1 MGSVSLLNPLNPPI
15 NLKEWTQTLTKL
27 KTSWDSLSPEQQ
39 SQALAWVK
47 EVEMSRLNQPLK
59 FLVPNG
65 AQERAI
71 AEVGNLENFI
81 TVLSFANGVG
91 KTSIV
96 FAILGAVM
104 WGAPTSAFDFPL
116 YREYPSRWPKRIR
129 IVTESELVSDMGPI
143 QTEAAKWW
151 PKGRYS
157 WVKGGKQYNKFFYS
171 DTGFFG
177 EVMTNEQA
185 LKEFEG
191 KTNAINVFV
200 EPPPKLIFNACIARQ
215 RMGGLNIMDMTPLTS
230 SAWVKDDIIDKAQV
244 EADGKVVGKSVCI
257 SADIEEN
264 CQEHGKN
271 GQLKHDD
278 IQQIISRYDPD
289 EIEARAHGKFVHL
302 SGRIFKTFE
311 RAVHVREFEIL
322 TDNVSHGMVVDP
334 AIAKPLMIL
343 WRFVD
348 KAGVVHFYDESPDF
362 EFHNAKDSNL
372 TVADYVQIIKAKEE
386 GRNIESRILDRHF
399 GNARRT
405 LGGKTL
411 KEEFSD
417 AGLDFVDS
425 YTMDPASEVEAGIL
439 KVKEYLKYDKTKPI
453 DSLNRPRLVI
463 HPRCKNLIAAFE
475 RWSRDPKTG
484 KPLDEWKDAIDD
496 ARYDLMSN
504 PEVEAPHP
512 WVEGKKPFYGVH
524 A

>member
-1 MGSVSLLNPLNPPI
+1 M
-15 NLKEWTQTLTKL
+15 
-27 KTSWDSLSPEQQ
+27 
-39 SQALAWVK
+39 AWVK
-47 EVEMSRLNQPLK
+47 DVELSRLNSPLK

-65 AQERAI
+65 AQEKAI

-96 FAILGAVM
+96 FAILGAIM
-104 WGAPTSAFDFPL
+104 WGAPTSAFDFTL
-116 YREYPSRWPKRIR
+116 YREYPQRWPKRIR

-215 RMGGLNIMDMTPLTS
+215 RMGGINIMDMTPLTS
-230 SAWVKDDIIDKAQV
+230 SAWVKDDIIDKAQI
-244 EADGKVVGKSVCI
+244 ETNGKIVGKSVCI

-302 SGRIFKTFE
+302 SGRVFKTFD
-311 RAVHVREFEIL
+311 RNVHVREFDTL
-322 TDNVSHGMVVDP
+322 TDGVSHGMVVDP
-334 AIAKPLMIL
+334 AIGKPLAII

-348 KAGVVHFYDESPDF
+348 KAGVLHYYDESPEF
-362 EFHNAKDSNL
+362 EFQGAKDSNL
-372 TVADYVQIIKAKEE
+372 TVSDYVQIIKAKEE
-386 GRNIESRILDRHF
+386 GRRMDSRILDRHF

-405 LGGKTL
+405 LGGLTL
-411 KEEFSD
+411 RQEFAE
-417 AGLDFVDS
+417 AGLDFTDS
-425 YTMDPASEVEAGIL
+425 YTMEPAAEIESGIL
-439 KVKEYLKYDKTKPI
+439 RIKELLKYDKTKPI
-453 DSLNRPRLVI
+453 DALNRPRIVI
-463 HPRCKNLIAAFE
+463 HPRCKNLIAAME
-475 RWSRDPKTG
+475 RWSRDPKTS
-484 KPLDEWKDAIDD
+484 KPKEEFKDFIDD
-496 ARYDLMSN
+496 LRYDSMSD
-504 PEVEAPHP
+504 PSVESAQD
-512 WVEGKKPFYGVH
+512 WSGGTKPYYGVNS
-524 A
+524 

>member
-1 MGSVSLLNPLNPPI
+1 MASVSPKSPLNPPI
-15 NLKEWTQTLTKL
+15 NLREWTQTLIKL
-27 KTSWDSLSPEQQ
+27 KISWDSLSPDQQ
-39 SQALAWVK
+39 SKALAWVK
-47 EVEMSRLNQPLK
+47 EVEMSRLTNPML

-65 AQERAI
+65 AQEKAI

-96 FAILGAVM
+96 FAILAAIQ
-104 WGAPTSAFDFPL
+104 WGAPTSAFDHKL
-116 YREYPSRWPKRIR
+116 YREYPSRWPKRVR

-157 WVKGGKQYNKFFYS
+157 WTKGGKQYNKFFYT

-230 SAWVKDDIIDKAQV
+230 SAWVKDDIIDKAQIV
-244 EADGKVVGKSVCI
+244 TDGKTVGKSFCI

-271 GQLKHDD
+271 GQLKHED

-302 SGRIFKTFE
+302 SGRVLKNFD
-311 RAVHVREFEIL
+311 RNVHVREFEIP
-322 TDNVSHGMVVDP
+322 DSGVSHGMVVDP
-334 AIAKPLMIL
+334 AIGKPLAIL

-348 KAGVVHFYDESPDF
+348 AAKVLHYYDESPEF

-372 TVADYVQIIKAKEE
+372 GVADYVSIIKAKEE
-386 GRNIESRILDRHF
+386 GRRMDSRILDRHF

-405 LGGKTL
+405 LGGLTL
-411 KEEFSD
+411 RQEFAE
-417 AGLDFVDS
+417 AGLDFEDS
-425 YTMDPASEVEAGIL
+425 YTMDPAAEIESGVLAM
-439 KVKEYLKYDKTKPI
+439 KAVLKYDKTKPV
-453 DSLNRPRLVI
+453 DALNRPRIVI
-463 HPRCKNLIAAFE
+463 HPRCINLIAALE

-484 KPLDEWKDAIDD
+484 KTKDEYKDFVDCF
-496 ARYDLMSN
+496 RYDVMSD
-504 PEVEAPHP
+504 PQIDMAQA
-512 WVEGKKPFYGVH
+512 WGTGQKPFYGVQS
-524 A
+524 